1 MTVSFRKYRCGN
13 WGALWTSSLLLFEDL
28 LVPCPCPWSPVMLW
42 IRPPQLCKSVTNVT
56 RLSPVPAEW
65 GRQGSASFRPQP
77 PPALITDK
85 SVSKGK
91 TRKVKGDTQHRG
103 EDVKVV
109 LQNVSIVR
117 SHPSPL
123 EEAETGAARVTR
135 VSSYIY
141 RGALGPGSWHLF
153 IRQQFQCFM
162 FHYQPNCIGM
172 IFPNWLS
179 PKSVFQTVSNIWWV
193 CHDWRFTRRS
203 FG

>member
-1 MTVSFRKYRCGN
+1 MWKLRSSVNLILATVWRSPGP
-13 WGALWTSSLLLFEDL
+13 LPLS
-28 LVPCPCPWSPVMLW
+28 LVPAQWCYEYGHHNCVRVLRMWRDCL
-42 IRPPQLCKSVTNVT
+42 RCHHRQ
-56 RLSPVPAEW
+56 W

-172 IFPNWLS
+172 IFPKLLS
-179 PKSVFQTVSNIWWV
+179 PKSVFQTFLNIWRV

-203 FG
+203 FA